1 MSKKKGLKEMFLKRK
16 SSDKKKKPKTPSDS
30 HFEFLIKAF

>member
-16 SSDKKKKPKTPSDS
+16 SSDKKKSKTPSDS

>member
-1 MSKKKGLKEMFLKRK
+1 MSKKKGLKERK
-16 SSDKKKKPKTPSDS
+16 SSDKEKKSKTPSDS

>member
-1 MSKKKGLKEMFLKRK
+1 MSKKKGLKEIFFK
-16 SSDKKKKPKTPSDS
+16 SSDKKKSKTPSDS